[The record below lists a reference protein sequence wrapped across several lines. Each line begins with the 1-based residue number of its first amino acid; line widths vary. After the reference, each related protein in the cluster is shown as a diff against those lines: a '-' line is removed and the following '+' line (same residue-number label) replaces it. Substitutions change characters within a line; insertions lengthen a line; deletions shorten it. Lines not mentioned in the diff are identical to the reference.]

1 MRGHAHE
8 FTRFLIA
15 GAVNTILSYVV
26 YLLLLAIVPYLV
38 AYTIS
43 YVVGIA
49 ISYLLLTRFVFKTER
64 RLATAMRFPLVY
76 LVQYLMSSA
85 LIVLLVETMDVRAS
99 IAAIIAIAVSIPI
112 TFVLSRGVL
121 RSAG

>member
-1 MRGHAHE
+1 MRGHALE
-8 FTRFLIA
+8 FTRFLIS
-15 GAVNTILSYVV
+15 GAVNTAVSYAV

-49 ISYLLLTRFVFKTER
+49 ISYLLLTRFVFKTGR

-76 LVQYLMSSA
+76 VGQYLMSSA
-85 LIVLLVETMDVRAS
+85 VIVLLVEAMDVRAS
-99 IAAIIAIAVSIPI
+99 IAAIVAIAVSIPI
-112 TFVLSRGVL
+112 TFVLSRIVL

>member
-1 MRGHAHE
+1 MRGRALE
-8 FTRFLIA
+8 FTRFLVA
-15 GAVNTILSYVV
+15 GAINTAVSYAV
-26 YLLLLAIVPYLV
+26 YLLLLAFVPYLI

-76 LVQYLMSSA
+76 VAQYLMSSA
-85 LIVLLVETMDVRAS
+85 VIVLLVETMDMRAS
-99 IAAIIAIAVSIPI
+99 IAAIVAIAVSIPI
-112 TFVLSRGVL
+112 TFLLSRIVL
-121 RSAG
+121 RSPG